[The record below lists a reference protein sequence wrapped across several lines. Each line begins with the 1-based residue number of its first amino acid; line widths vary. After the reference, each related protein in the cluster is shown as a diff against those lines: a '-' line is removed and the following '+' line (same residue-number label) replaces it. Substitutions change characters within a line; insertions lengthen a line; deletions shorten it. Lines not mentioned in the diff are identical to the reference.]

1 MKINGAGKQ
10 RATSRELQWLS
21 STLAPTGLLICGVV
35 IYECPKSAY
44 TTAGFLQL
52 LFTSVRLFISAS
64 FLLSKM
70 QHTPPG
76 EGAQTTH
83 QSSSSNVEEITKG
96 RNCFLLFVLY
106 HTRNS
111 FLIISRVTI
120 QSEAFALQFHKYF
133 PCLQFALVK

>member
-1 MKINGAGKQ
+1 MGWGNNEQQKQGAVV
-10 RATSRELQWLS
+10 TFLHI
-21 STLAPTGLLICGVV
+21 APKGLLICGLV
-35 IYECPKSAY
+35 IQACPKATY
-44 TTAGFLQL
+44 TTAGFFQ
-52 LFTSVRLFISAS
+52 LFTSVRLFISAG
-64 FLLSKM
+64 FLLSQI